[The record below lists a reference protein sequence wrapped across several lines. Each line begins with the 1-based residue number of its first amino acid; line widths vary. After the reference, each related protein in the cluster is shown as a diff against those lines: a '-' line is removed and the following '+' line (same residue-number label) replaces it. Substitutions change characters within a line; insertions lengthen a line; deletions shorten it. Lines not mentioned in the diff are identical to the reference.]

1 MIALA
6 AGAAYGQYPATGN
19 KQRLGFQTT
28 GDGLVYRGT
37 LADTTTI
44 KPSSVNNAYFLL
56 DTVNAKLYR
65 YIKTRQ
71 GWQEITG
78 GGGLTMPFDSVTFND
93 NQADADNAELKYNAD
108 IGSLIYGG
116 NDGTQLPILP
126 GHWYVRND
134 TSVTL
139 TKGTVVRASGTLG
152 NSGRIKVKHMIGNG
166 TIPAMYI
173 LGIVAKDIAPGADGY
188 VMFYGKL
195 RGVNTQAYQDA
206 QVLYASATTPGALT
220 ATEPGNG
227 FLKLPIAF
235 VVHAASNGVLAVR
248 VTPGSYLR
256 DQHDVDTSGRVNNSV
271 LRYST
276 SLGYWKASTTA
287 GIVAGD
293 TAAMLTNY
301 VNIAD
306 TAAMLSTYLKK
317 ADTLSLSNRILS

>member
-1 MIALA
+1 MKYFLRLFCKCFFGILLIALA

-44 KPSSVNNAYFLL
+44 KPSSVSNAYFLL

-126 GHWYVRND
+126 GH
-134 TSVTL
+134 
-139 TKGTVVRASGTLG
+139 
-152 NSGRIKVKHMIGNG
+152 
-166 TIPAMYI
+166 
-173 LGIVAKDIAPGADGY
+173 
-188 VMFYGKL
+188 
-195 RGVNTQAYQDA
+195 
-206 QVLYASATTPGALT
+206 
-220 ATEPGNG
+220 
-227 FLKLPIAF
+227 
-235 VVHAASNGVLAVR
+235 
-248 VTPGSYLR
+248 
-256 DQHDVDTSGRVNNSV
+256 
-271 LRYST
+271 
-276 SLGYWKASTTA
+276 
-287 GIVAGD
+287 
-293 TAAMLTNY
+293 
-301 VNIAD
+301 
-306 TAAMLSTYLKK
+306 LS
-317 ADTLSLSNRILS
+317 